1 MRWSLFDEIV
11 RMSWDTLRNNKM
23 RSALTVLGVVIGIMG
38 AAAITRII
46 GTLLYDVTPTDPISF
61 AAVVGV
67 LGGVGLLASYLPAR
81 RAMRINPVAAL
92 RSE

>member
-1 MRWSLFDEIV
+1 M
-11 RMSWDTLRNNKM
+11 
-23 RSALTVLGVVIGIMG
+23 AAGVVAGVAG
-38 AAAITRII
+38 AAVVTRFI

-61 AAVVGV
+61 AAVIGV

-81 RAMRINPVAAL
+81 RAMRIDPVAAL